1 MREFSLKKSER
12 LSRKKI
18 IDSLFAEGES
28 FYSFPLKVVFMQTDL
43 PADHPAQAGFTVS
56 KRNFK
61 KAVKRNL
68 LKRKMREAYR
78 LNKSIIYNL
87 DPIKQVAVMFIY
99 SSKEIEDY
107 QTIESGMVKALKKLS
122 RKIVSSQLKG

>member
-43 PADHPAQAGFTVS
+43 PADHLAQAGFTVS

-122 RKIVSSQLKG
+122 RKIKP